1 MDATSAW
8 LKAAGSIELLTKADV
23 ITLTRQIQAWKAG
36 TLDEKTGRRALDKM
50 IRCNLRLVVKVWRSY
65 FSYVEASDPRVA
77 DLLQEGALGL
87 RHAALKFEPE
97 RGYTFATYSI
107 AWVRRYMAVYLRDKD
122 RTIRLSADCYA
133 VVNAVNKF
141 TAEFQAEHGCK
152 PSIEEVSAKVKKGVD
167 SIRIFMDAYHTCNSK
182 ASLDQQVKGGNR
194 GADGEAVIGDFIPAR
209 DAYDIEQD
217 KRVEKLSRI
226 LDILFESAGFN
237 DGEKTIVRERLLY
250 TQEPRSYAAIG
261 EQIGMKTNAVRPH
274 LQRCIRR
281 LEKAATSSGMSMAGI
296 LSRA

>member
-8 LKAAGSIELLTKADV
+8 LKGAGSIDLLSKAEA
-23 ITLTRQIQAWKAG
+23 ITLGRTIQAWKAG

-133 VVNAVNKF
+133 VVNAVNKY
-141 TAEFQAEHGCK
+141 TTEFQAENGRK
-152 PSIEEVSAKVKKGVD
+152 PSIEEIATKIRKPMS
-167 SIRIFMDAYHTCNSK
+167 SIQAFLDAYYTCNTK
-182 ASLDQQVKGGNR
+182 TSLDQRVSSNHKG
-194 GADGEAVIGDFIPAR
+194 AEATTVIGDFVPAR
-209 DAYDIEQD
+209 EAYDLEQD
-217 KRVEKLSRI
+217 KRIEKLNRI
-226 LDILFESAGFN
+226 LEILFEAAGFN

-250 TQEPRSYAAIG
+250 TDEPRSYAAIG

-274 LQRCIRR
+274 LHRCVRR
-281 LEKAATSSGMSMAGI
+281 LEKAAAASGMTVAGI
-296 LSRA
+296 LCRA